1 MRCTSG
7 TDDHT
12 LSPSGL
18 NSFPPANC
26 TAKSSTPYAPP
37 WGQGSLNWDLRSI
50 QPKRYFSG
58 IISLNKNYYHGYI
71 KVEIVFKSSLRGCQK
86 DKKADEA
93 PDEALEV
100 LWVDG
105 AEQVEAEDAGKEIT
119 PVS

>member
-1 MRCTSG
+1 MN
-7 TDDHT
+7 
-12 LSPSGL
+12 PV
-18 NSFPPANC
+18 PP
-26 TAKSSTPYAPP
+26 PRV
-37 WGQGSLNWDLRSI
+37 QGSLSGDLRSI

-58 IISLNKNYYHGYI
+58 IISLNKKYYHRYL
-71 KVEIVFKSSLRGCQK
+71 KVKIVFKSSLRGCQK

-93 PDEALEV
+93 SDEALEV